1 MRESQ
6 SANSTENPQRIEP
19 ALLEDGLPPAVADAV
34 AELSAAAATLGSAL
48 HPRSAASLAALVRIM
63 NAYYSNLIE
72 GHNTRPR
79 DIARALAG
87 DFDHDE
93 DRRDLQ
99 AEAASHVRV
108 QELLDKR
115 AAEGTLGEP
124 ASTAFI
130 ADLHRAFYDEVPRS
144 MLQIKNGG
152 HSYAMV
158 PGGWRSEEVH
168 NVVVGRHQPPA
179 SRYVLDFMEYFAW
192 RYRFAPL
199 GKATRIVALAAAH
212 HRLNYIHPF
221 PDGNGRVSRLMSHA
235 MAHEAR
241 IGAHG
246 LWSISR
252 GLARG
257 LTDRSDYK
265 RMMDFADTP
274 RESDLDGRGNLSRRA
289 LTEFILWFLR
299 VCLDQVIFMSGLFEL
314 SQLAYRLRSYAENS
328 KKLEPGAA
336 RLLEEAVVRG
346 EFERGEAAKILGK
359 PERSARRV
367 LASVIDAGLLASDT
381 QKGPV
386 SIRFTMESA
395 EVLFPRLLG
404 VDQ

>member
-1 MRESQ
+1 MREPIL
-6 SANSTENPQRIEP
+6 AILAENPQRIEP
-19 ALLEDGLPPAVADAV
+19 ALLDDALPAAVADAA
-34 AELSAAAATLGSAL
+34 AELSAAAAMLGSAL
-48 HPRSAASLAALVRIM
+48 HPRSGASLAALVRIM

-87 DFDHDE
+87 DFDQDE
-93 DRRDLQ
+93 GRRNLQ

-108 QELLDKR
+108 QEVLDRR
-115 AAEGTLGEP
+115 AAEGIRSEP

-130 ADLHRAFYDEVPRS
+130 ADLHRAFYDGVPAA
-144 MLQIKNGG
+144 MLQIKNGERT
-152 HSYAMV
+152 YAMV
-158 PGGWRSEEVH
+158 PGEWRSEDVH
-168 NVVVGRHQPPA
+168 DVVVGRHRPPA
-179 SRYVLDFMEYFAW
+179 SRYVRDFMDYFAW
-192 RYRFAPL
+192 RYRFEPL
-199 GKATRIVALAAAH
+199 GKAARIVALAAAH

-235 MAHEAR
+235 MAHEAG

-246 LWSISR
+246 LWSIAR

-257 LTDRSDYK
+257 LDDRSEYK

-299 VCLDQVIFMSGLFEL
+299 VCLDQVTFMSGLFDL
-314 SQLAYRLRSYAENS
+314 NQLARRLRSYAENNGL
-328 KKLEPGAA
+328 LEPGAA
-336 RLLEEAVVRG
+336 RLLEEAAVRG
-346 EFERGEAAKILGK
+346 EFERGDAATILGK

-367 LASVIDAGLLASDT
+367 LKSVVDAGLLASDT
-381 QKGPV
+381 LKGPV
-386 SIRFTMESA
+386 SLRFTIESA
-395 EVLFPRLLG
+395 ETLFPRLFG
-404 VDQ
+404 VG

>member
-1 MRESQ
+1 MRQ
-6 SANSTENPQRIEP
+6 RVSANLRENPQRIEP

-34 AELSAAAATLGSAL
+34 AELAAASATLGSAL
-48 HPRSAASLAALVRIM
+48 HPRSAASLAGLVRIM

-87 DFDHDE
+87 DFDRDA
-93 DRRDLQ
+93 DRRNLQ

-108 QELLDKR
+108 QERLDMR
-115 AAEGTLGEP
+115 AAERTLGEP
-124 ASTAFI
+124 ASAAFI
-130 ADLHRAFYDEVPRS
+130 ADLHRAFYDGVPAS
-144 MLQIKNGG
+144 MLQIKNGE
-152 HSYAMV
+152 HTYAMI
-158 PGGWRSEEVH
+158 PGEWRNEDVH
-168 NVVVGRHQPPA
+168 DVIVGRHQPPA
-179 SRYVLDFMEYFAW
+179 SRYVRDFMDYFAW

-199 GKATRIVALAAAH
+199 GKATRIIALAAAH

-235 MAHEAR
+235 MAHEAG

-257 LTDRSDYK
+257 LGDRTDYK

-274 RESDLDGRGNLSRRA
+274 RENDLDGRGNLSRRA

-299 VCLDQVIFMSGLFEL
+299 VCLDQVTFMSGLFAL
-314 SQLAYRLRSYAENS
+314 NQLARRLRSYAEDNQ
-328 KKLEPGAA
+328 KLESGAA
-336 RLLEEAVVRG
+336 RLLEEAAVRG
-346 EFERGEAAKILGK
+346 EFERGDAAKILGK

-367 LASVIDAGLLASDT
+367 LASTIDAGLLASDT

-386 SIRFTMESA
+386 SLRFTIDSV
-395 EVLFPRLLG
+395 EVLFPRLFG
-404 VDQ
+404 VD

>member
-1 MRESQ
+1 MREPI
-6 SANSTENPQRIEP
+6 SAILAENPQRIEP
-19 ALLEDGLPPAVADAV
+19 ALLDDALPAAVADAA
-34 AELSAAAATLGSAL
+34 AELSAAAAMLGSAL
-48 HPRSAASLAALVRIM
+48 HPRSGASLAALVRIM

-87 DFDHDE
+87 DFDQDE
-93 DRRDLQ
+93 GRRNLQ

-108 QELLDKR
+108 QEVLDRR
-115 AAEGTLGEP
+115 AAEGIRSEP

-130 ADLHRAFYDEVPRS
+130 ADLHRAFYDGVPAA
-144 MLQIKNGG
+144 MLQIKNGERT
-152 HSYAMV
+152 YAMV
-158 PGGWRSEEVH
+158 PGEWRSVDVH
-168 NVVVGRHQPPA
+168 DVVVGRHRPPA
-179 SRYVLDFMEYFAW
+179 SRYVRDFMDYFAW
-192 RYRFAPL
+192 RYRFEPL
-199 GKATRIVALAAAH
+199 GKAARIVALAAAH

-235 MAHEAR
+235 MAHEAG

-257 LTDRSDYK
+257 LDDRSEYK

-299 VCLDQVIFMSGLFEL
+299 VCLDQVTFMSGLFDL
-314 SQLAYRLRSYAENS
+314 NQLARRLRSYAENNGL
-328 KKLEPGAA
+328 LEPGAA
-336 RLLEEAVVRG
+336 RLLEEAAVRG
-346 EFERGEAAKILGK
+346 EFERGDAATILGK

-367 LASVIDAGLLASDT
+367 LKSVVDAGLLASDT
-381 QKGPV
+381 LKGPV
-386 SIRFTMESA
+386 SLRFTIESA
-395 EVLFPRLLG
+395 ETLFPRLFG
-404 VDQ
+404 VG

>member
-1 MRESQ
+1 MREPI
-6 SANSTENPQRIEP
+6 SAILAENPQRIEP
-19 ALLEDGLPPAVADAV
+19 ALLDDALPAAVADAA
-34 AELSAAAATLGSAL
+34 AELSAAAAMLGSAL
-48 HPRSAASLAALVRIM
+48 HPRSGASLAALVRIM

-87 DFDHDE
+87 DFDQDE
-93 DRRDLQ
+93 GRRNLQ

-108 QELLDKR
+108 QEVLDRR
-115 AAEGTLGEP
+115 AAEGIRSEP

-130 ADLHRAFYDEVPRS
+130 ADLHRAFYDGVPAA
-144 MLQIKNGG
+144 MLQIKNGERT
-152 HSYAMV
+152 YAMV
-158 PGGWRSEEVH
+158 PGEWRSEDVH
-168 NVVVGRHQPPA
+168 DVVVGRHRPPA
-179 SRYVLDFMEYFAW
+179 SRYVRDFMDYFAW
-192 RYRFAPL
+192 RYRFEPL
-199 GKATRIVALAAAH
+199 GKAARIVALAAAH

-235 MAHEAR
+235 MAHEAG

-257 LTDRSDYK
+257 LDDRSEYK

-299 VCLDQVIFMSGLFEL
+299 VCLDQVTFMSGLFDL
-314 SQLAYRLRSYAENS
+314 NQLARRLRSYAENNGL
-328 KKLEPGAA
+328 LEPGAA
-336 RLLEEAVVRG
+336 RLLEEAAVRG
-346 EFERGEAAKILGK
+346 EFERGDAATILGK

-367 LASVIDAGLLASDT
+367 LKSVVDAGLLASDT
-381 QKGPV
+381 LKGPV
-386 SIRFTMESA
+386 SLRFTIESA
-395 EVLFPRLLG
+395 ETLFPRLFG
-404 VDQ
+404 VG

>member
-1 MRESQ
+1 MREPT
-6 SANSTENPQRIEP
+6 SAILAENPQRIEP
-19 ALLEDGLPPAVADAV
+19 ALLDDALPAAVADAV
-34 AELSAAAATLGSAL
+34 AELSAAAATLGSML
-48 HPRSAASLAALVRIM
+48 HPRSAASLADLVRIM

-87 DFDHDE
+87 DFDQDE
-93 DRRDLQ
+93 GRRNLQ

-108 QELLDKR
+108 QEFLDRR
-115 AAEGTLGEP
+115 AAEGIRSEP

-130 ADLHRAFYDEVPRS
+130 ADLHRAFYDSVPAA
-144 MLQIKNGG
+144 MLQIKNGE
-152 HSYAMV
+152 HTYAMA
-158 PGGWRSEEVH
+158 PGEWRSEDVH
-168 NVVVGRHQPPA
+168 EVVVGRHQPPA
-179 SRYVLDFMEYFAW
+179 SRYVRDFMDYFAW
-192 RYRFAPL
+192 RYRFEPL
-199 GKATRIVALAAAH
+199 GKAARIVALAAAH

-235 MAHEAR
+235 MAHEAG
-241 IGAHG
+241 IAAHG

-257 LTDRSDYK
+257 LGDRSEYK

-299 VCLDQVIFMSGLFEL
+299 VCLDQVTFMSGLFDL
-314 SQLAYRLRSYAENS
+314 NQLTRRLRSYAENNEL
-328 KKLEPGAA
+328 LEPGAA
-336 RLLEEAVVRG
+336 RLLEEAAVRG
-346 EFERGEAAKILGK
+346 EFERGDAATILGK

-367 LASVIDAGLLASDT
+367 LKSVVDAGLLASDT
-381 QKGPV
+381 LKGPV
-386 SIRFTMESA
+386 SLRFTIESA
-395 EVLFPRLLG
+395 EDLFPRLFG
-404 VDQ
+404 GG

>member
-1 MRESQ
+1 MRERR
-6 SANSTENPQRIEP
+6 SAILLESSQRIEP
-19 ALLEDGLPPAVADAV
+19 ALLEDGLPPSVADAV

-48 HPRSAASLAALVRIM
+48 HPRSAASLAGLVRIM

-87 DFDHDE
+87 DFDDDE
-93 DRRDLQ
+93 GRRNLQ

-115 AAEGTLGEP
+115 AAEGAPGEP

-130 ADLHRAFYDEVPRS
+130 ADLHRAFYDGVPAS
-144 MLQIKNGG
+144 MLQIKNGE

-158 PGGWRSEEVH
+158 PGEWRREDVH
-168 NVVVGRHQPPA
+168 DVVVGRHQPPA
-179 SRYVLDFMEYFAW
+179 SRCVGNFMEYFAW

-235 MAHEAR
+235 MAHEAG

-257 LTDRSDYK
+257 LADRSDYK

-274 RESDLDGRGNLSRRA
+274 RESDLDGRGNLSQRA
-289 LTEFILWFLR
+289 LTEFVLWFLR

-314 SQLAYRLRSYAENS
+314 SQLVRRLRSYAENS
-328 KKLEPGAA
+328 EKLEAGAA
-336 RLLEEAVVRG
+336 RLLEEAAVRG
-346 EFERGEAAKILGK
+346 EFERGEAAKILAK

-367 LASVIDAGLLASDT
+367 LTSVIDAGLLASDT
-381 QKGPV
+381 PKGPV
-386 SIRFTMESA
+386 SLRFTMDGA
-395 EVLFPRLLG
+395 EALFPRLFGENL
-404 VDQ
+404 